1 MWSVAAQRFEAVLEQ
16 RGQGAFVV
24 VPFDVRE
31 AYGQARPPVRGTV
44 DGHPFRTT
52 VAVYGG
58 VPHLGFRREV
68 REAAGIE
75 PGDTVAIELERDDE
89 PREVETPPELA
100 AALAADADAQAAWDR
115 LSYTHRREHADAI
128 EQAKREETRR
138 RRVEGT
144 LAMLRG
150 ERT

>member
-1 MWSVAAQRFEAVLEQ
+1 MCAVAAQRFEAVLEQ

-24 VPFDVRE
+24 VPFDVRA
-31 AYGQARPPVRGTV
+31 AYGRARPPVRGTV
-44 DGHPFRTT
+44 AGHPFRTT

-68 REAAGIE
+68 REAAGVE

-89 PREVETPPELA
+89 PREVEAPPELA
-100 AALAADADAQAAWDR
+100 AALAADPEAQAAWER
-115 LSYTHRREHADAI
+115 LSFTHRREHTEAI
-128 EQAKREETRR
+128 EEAKREETRR

-150 ERT
+150 ERS